1 MPLVAH
7 SQLPAF
13 DRIHDEGTTVITA
26 ADAAGSAK
34 AQLRVGLLN
43 LMPDAALA
51 ATERQFLRLVS
62 SAAEQANI
70 WVYPFTIAADHRSQ
84 DARWHIDHHYAR
96 WDTLRSEGVDALI
109 VTGANPARNRLALEV
124 FWDDMI
130 DVLDWARGNVHSVLC
145 SCLATHAVLQHEFG
159 VRRTLLPEKR
169 WGVYSHQVLED
180 HPLVE
185 GLGPFVDA
193 PHSHRYEVTAQQLE
207 SSGARMLMESEE
219 AGAHMAVSDDGFY
232 IYFQGHPEYDAESL
246 LKEYKREVGRFYRGE
261 RDNYPPVPAN
271 YFHESARELLAE
283 HRHQIELAKS
293 AGSEEPLF
301 PEDDL
306 VSHHTDTWT
315 DAGRIIY
322 NNWLGSVLDATVTLG
337 SSTPGRSTS
346 AE

>member
-13 DRIHDEGTTVITA
+13 DRISDEGTAVISV
-26 ADAAGSAK
+26 ADASGSTK
-34 AQLRVGLLN
+34 PGLRVGLLN

-70 WVYPFTIAADHRSQ
+70 WVYPFTVAAEHRSQ
-84 DARWHIDHHYAR
+84 DARWHIEHHYTP
-96 WDTLRSEGVDALI
+96 WDELRAGGVDALI
-109 VTGANPARNRLALEV
+109 VTGANPARNRLPLEV

-130 DVLDWARGNVHSVLC
+130 EVLDWARGNVHSVLC
-145 SCLATHAVLQHEFG
+145 SCLATHAVLQHEFD
-159 VRRTLLPEKR
+159 VRRTLLPQKR
-169 WGVYSHQVLED
+169 WGVYSHQVLGD
-180 HPLVE
+180 HPLVA
-185 GLGPFVDA
+185 GLPSVVDA
-193 PHSHRYEVTAQQLE
+193 PHSHRYEVTAQQFE
-207 SSGARMLMESEE
+207 ATGAHLLMDSDE
-219 AGAHMAVSDDGFY
+219 AGAHMAVSGDGFY

-261 RDNYPPVPAN
+261 RDDYPPFPAN
-271 YFHESARELLAE
+271 YFDGSAREQLVI
-283 HRHQIELAKS
+283 HREEIEDAKS
-293 AGSEEPLF
+293 DGFEEPLF

-322 NNWLGSVLDATVTLG
+322 NNWLDSVCESIVPA
-337 SSTPGRSTS
+337 RSK
-346 AE
+346 